1 MTPASLS
8 QGSNHLLL
16 TRFPN
21 KTFQE
26 YDPELFEV
34 AHSFFFLNDSTYF
47 VEGGFYFLDLIC
59 ISDQNNQNSSTQKK
73 IQ

>member
-34 AHSFFFLNDSTYF
+34 AHSFFLNDSTYF
-47 VEGGFYFLDLIC
+47 VEGGFYFFRVDRYVYQTKIT
-59 ISDQNNQNSSTQKK
+59 IIAAHKK